1 MADRIKPLLGMLQQ
15 GRDSALL
22 RFSLGNEY
30 LAAEQFE
37 AAVPHLQTAVELD
50 PAYSAAWKLLGKC
63 LAELG
68 RNEAAIDAY
77 SRGIVVAAQ
86 KGDRQAVKEMTVFR
100 RRLQKKPGRE

>member
-1 MADRIKPLLGMLQQ
+1 MGRPSAPTTGGVDGVIRLWDADDGTL
-15 GRDSALL
+15 
-22 RFSLGNEY
+22 
-30 LAAEQFE
+30 
-37 AAVPHLQTAVELD
+37 
-50 PAYSAAWKLLGKC
+50 

-77 SRGIVVAAQ
+77 SRGIVVAGQ